1 MNKISIIQALDKFDN
16 LLDDWNDLPN
26 HVYTKEYRGKFY
38 DWIKLLEREDSLQNY
53 KIVEVLNDERN
64 GEVAPFWD

>member
-16 LLDDWNDLPN
+16 LLDNWNDLPN
-26 HVYTKEYRGKFY
+26 HVYAREYRGKFY

-64 GEVAPFWD
+64 GDVAPFWD

>member
-1 MNKISIIQALDKFDN
+1 MNKISVIQALEKFDN

-64 GEVAPFWD
+64 GDVALFWD